1 MSARVVVCGAGVM
14 GVAAARSL
22 AARAHRVTLCDPG
35 PLPHPLAA
43 SSDISKVVVIVSL
56 DRDNTVESEVHLD
69 LTKLGLAPDAPLR
82 VRDELTGA
90 TFTWGARNFVR
101 LTPANPAHILVVV

>member
-1 MSARVVVCGAGVM
+1 M
-14 GVAAARSL
+14 
-22 AARAHRVTLCDPG
+22 
-35 PLPHPLAA
+35 
-43 SSDISKVVVIVSL
+43 SL
-56 DRDNTVESEVHLD
+56 DPDNTVESEVHLD

>member
-1 MSARVVVCGAGVM
+1 MLMGTLNAIRRQHPALQQLRQIEFHTALNDRVIAYSKHDGDDYVVC
-14 GVAAARSL
+14 
-22 AARAHRVTLCDPG
+22 
-35 PLPHPLAA
+35 
-43 SSDISKVVVIVSL
+43 IVSL
-56 DRDNTVESEVHLD
+56 DPDNTVESEVHLD

-101 LTPANPAHILVVV
+101 LTPAQPAHILAVL